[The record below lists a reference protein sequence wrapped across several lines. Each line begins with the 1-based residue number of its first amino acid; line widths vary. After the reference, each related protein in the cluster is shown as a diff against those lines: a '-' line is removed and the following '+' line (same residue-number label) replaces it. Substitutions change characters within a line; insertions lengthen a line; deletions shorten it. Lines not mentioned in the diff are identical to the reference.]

1 MSEESDYYLEQVLE
15 FAYEKHKDQKRKY
28 TNEPYIN
35 HPINVA
41 TIIEDAFSH
50 TPELYI
56 YSDKLPVRINTVIG
70 AWLHDVV
77 EDTNTSFVEIE
88 EKFGIHIRNILY
100 YVTNISKPTDGNRK
114 IRKKIDM
121 IHNFQGPVESIM
133 IKLADII
140 DNCNGIMKRDPEFGK
155 KYLKEKQHFLS
166 KILTDNHYF
175 KFRNTLDKPLF
186 DVFEYLYI
194 KARTVIDNEEK
205 MENEINSNI

>member
-1 MSEESDYYLEQVLE
+1 MSEEKDYYLEQVLE

-41 TIIEDAFSH
+41 MIIEEAFSH
-50 TPELYI
+50 TSELYM
-56 YSDKLPVRINTVIG
+56 YSDKLPIRINTVIG

-121 IHNFQGPVESIM
+121 AHNLKGPVESIM

-140 DNCNGIMKRDPEFGK
+140 DNCNGIMKRDPSFGK
-155 KYLKEKQHFLS
+155 KYLIEKQQFL
-166 KILTDNHYF
+166 LNLVGQGYYNNF
-175 KFRNTLDKPLF
+175 KEMVDKPLF
-186 DVFEYLYI
+186 EVLEYLYTKAWTTI
-194 KARTVIDNEEK
+194 KT
-205 MENEINSNI
+205 EIGVN